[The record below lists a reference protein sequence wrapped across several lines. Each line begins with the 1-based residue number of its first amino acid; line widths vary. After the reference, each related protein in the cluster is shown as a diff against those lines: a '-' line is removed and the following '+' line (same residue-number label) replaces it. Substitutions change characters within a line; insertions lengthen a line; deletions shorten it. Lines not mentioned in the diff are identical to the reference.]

1 LDPLLLRVASIRR
14 ATPTT
19 RIVRL
24 STGTAR
30 FDYTAGQAALIGL
43 AGQPHLVPYSIASS
57 PEETRRHGWLE
68 FLVKLESSGWGSHL
82 TGIRRG
88 ATVAVEGPAG
98 SFVFPDRPDER
109 HFLFVAGGTGI
120 APLRS
125 MICHAYS
132 TRQPGRLHLLYSA
145 RTPMDFAYLPEM
157 RSHARAG
164 RLDLSLTA
172 TREMPDGWRGER
184 GRIKAEILGKLVE
197 TPETLCFVCGPAA
210 MVDDVPRM
218 LLEMGVDRTRI
229 RIEEW

>member
-1 LDPLLLRVASIRR
+1 LDPLLLTVSSIRR
-14 ATPTT
+14 ATPST
-19 RIVRL
+19 RVVRL
-24 STGTAR
+24 SLGTAR
-30 FDYTAGQAALIGL
+30 FEYTAGQAALIGL

-57 PEETRRHGWLE
+57 PEETRREGWLE
-68 FLVKLESSGWGSHL
+68 FLVKLESNGWGAHL

-88 ATVAVEGPAG
+88 ATVTVEGPAG
-98 SFVFPDRPDER
+98 SFVFPDRPVER

-125 MICHAYS
+125 MICHAYG

-145 RTPMDFAYLPEM
+145 RTPSDFAYLGEL
-157 RSHARAG
+157 RRHARAG
-164 RLDLSLTA
+164 RLDLALTA
-172 TREMPDGWRGER
+172 TREVPERWQGGR
-184 GRIKAEILGKLVE
+184 GRIKAAVLAGLVE

-218 LLEMGVDRTRI
+218 LLEMGVDRSRI